1 MGASGLLRNKDV
13 RIAAGLGC
21 AAVAAGVVGA
31 WEFGGSAAAG
41 CALLGGGA
49 AMGAWLW
56 ATARRHAALAEL
68 ACKVGGALDGRRD
81 VRFDTMNEGELAILA
96 SELDK
101 MCSRL
106 ALNAEE
112 LEREKR
118 TLAEAMADISHQLK
132 TPMTSLSLM
141 TVLVRRRLSETE
153 GMEGEVARLRSMESL
168 EERVQW
174 LVAGLLKLARLDA
187 GVVSFARERVD
198 ADRLAARAFEPL
210 ALSFDLADVR
220 LVTDIQ
226 TGAGFTGD
234 LAWTAEALGNVL
246 KNCME
251 HTPAGGVVTLSAWE
265 DALAFRIRVDD
276 TGPGIAEADLPHIF
290 ERFYR
295 GPGEA
300 SPAGGVG
307 IGLALAQGLV
317 SAQGGSLR
325 AGNVPGGGARFDF
338 AFFKT
343 VV

>member
-1 MGASGLLRNKDV
+1 MGVLGLLRNKDV

-21 AAVAAGVVGA
+21 AAVATGAVGA
-31 WEFGGSAAAG
+31 WACGGAAASG
-41 CALLGGGA
+41 CALLGGGV
-49 AMGAWLW
+49 AMGVWLW

-68 ACKVGGALDGRRD
+68 ACKVGGVLDGRRD
-81 VRFDTMNEGELAILA
+81 VRFDAMSEGEVAILA

-141 TVLVRRRLSETE
+141 TVLVRRSLSETE
-153 GMEGEVARLRSMESL
+153 GMEAEVARLRSMESL

-174 LVAGLLKLARLDA
+174 LVAGMLKLARLDA
-187 GVVSFARERVD
+187 GVVRFSRERVE
-198 ADRLAARAFEPL
+198 AEVLATRAFEPL

-220 LVTDIQ
+220 LETDIQ
-226 TGAGFTGD
+226 AGSGFEGD

-251 HTPAGGVVTLSAWE
+251 HTPAGGAVTLSAWE
-265 DALAFRIRVDD
+265 DALAFRVRVDD
-276 TGPGIAEADLPHIF
+276 TGPGIAETDLPHIF

-295 GPGEA
+295 GPGDA
-300 SPAGGVG
+300 APAGGVG

-317 SAQGGSLR
+317 AAQGGSLR
-325 AGNVPGGGARFDF
+325 ASNAPGGGARFDF

>member
-1 MGASGLLRNKDV
+1 
-13 RIAAGLGC
+13 
-21 AAVAAGVVGA
+21 
-31 WEFGGSAAAG
+31 
-41 CALLGGGA
+41 
-49 AMGAWLW
+49 
-56 ATARRHAALAEL
+56 
-68 ACKVGGALDGRRD
+68 
-81 VRFDTMNEGELAILA
+81 
-96 SELDK
+96 

-106 ALNAEE
+106 TLNAEE

-153 GMEGEVARLRSMESL
+153 GLEGEVARLRSMESL

-198 ADRLAARAFEPL
+198 ADSLATRAFEPL

-220 LVTDIQ
+220 LETDIQ
-226 TGAGFTGD
+226 AGAGFTGD

-251 HTPAGGVVTLSAWE
+251 HTPAGGVVNLSAWE
-265 DALAFRIRVDD
+265 DALAFRIRVDG
-276 TGPGIAEADLPHIF
+276 TGPGIAEADLPRIF

-317 SAQGGSLR
+317 SAQGGSLS

>member
-1 MGASGLLRNKDV
+1 MGTPGLLRNKDV
-13 RIAAGLGC
+13 RVAAVLGC
-21 AAVAAGVVGA
+21 AAVAAGAVGA
-31 WEFGGSAAAG
+31 WACGGAAAG
-41 CALLGGGA
+41 GCALAGGSV
-49 AMGAWLW
+49 AMGTWLW

-81 VRFDTMNEGELAILA
+81 VRFDAMSEGEVAILA

-106 ALNAEE
+106 TLNAEE

-153 GMEGEVARLRSMESL
+153 GMEAEVARLRSMESL

-174 LVAGLLKLARLDA
+174 LVAGLLKLAR
-187 GVVSFARERVD
+187 ERVEAGALLD
-198 ADRLAARAFEPL
+198 RAFEPL

-220 LVTDIQ
+220 LDTDIQ
-226 TGAGFTGD
+226 TGAGFEGD

-251 HTPAGGVVTLSAWE
+251 HTPAGGAVTLSAWE
-265 DALAFRIRVDD
+265 DALAFRVRVDD
-276 TGPGIAEADLPHIF
+276 TGAGIAEADLPHIF

-295 GPGEA
+295 GPGDA
-300 SPAGGVG
+300 APAGGVG

-325 AGNVPGGGARFDF
+325 AGNAPGGGARFDF